1 MSSLESLTMTRVYT
15 IRPPSSLQ
23 LHLPLTHA
31 ELGPQSAV
39 SEHGEPLAF
48 A

>member
-1 MSSLESLTMTRVYT
+1 MPARD
-15 IRPPSSLQ
+15 RPPKSGAGGNNGRSAQ

-31 ELGPQSAV
+31 ELGPQSV
-39 SEHGEPLAF
+39 FSVHGEPLVF